1 MANIA
6 LVERM
11 AMLENLLSNLKSS
24 QSTTSQNSTQ
34 TCSRREAFTF
44 TESDRLADSQMGS
57 VMTSHVTGAQLSSRS
72 DGQFVQPP
80 DFPPEPPGQFSPLV
94 RVFSLPNLDQVDSSR
109 HSSED
114 DVLQLS
120 TSLIEPRPE
129 PVHMDSSCINVSTM
143 SHDEERAITTCERT
157 GLPAANLLHVQKPSG
172 AANTACTSD
181 EGEEGSCIY
190 SGETVCISIHSK
202 I

>member
-1 MANIA
+1 
-6 LVERM
+6 M

-24 QSTTSQNSTQ
+24 QSTTSQNLTQ

-44 TESDRLADSQMGS
+44 TESDRLTDSQMGS
-57 VMTSHVTGAQLSSRS
+57 VMTDHVTGAQLSSRS

-80 DFPPEPPGQFSPLV
+80 DLPPEPPGQFSPLL

-109 HSSED
+109 HSTVD

-120 TSLIEPRPE
+120 TSLSESRPE
-129 PVHMDSSCINVSTM
+129 PLHVDSSCMDVSAM
-143 SHDEERAITTCERT
+143 SDDEERGITTCERT
-157 GLPAANLLHVQKPSG
+157 GLPAANLFHAQKPSV
-172 AANTACTSD
+172 AANVTCTSD

-190 SGETVCISIHSK
+190 SGETVCISSDSK
-202 I
+202 F